1 MNKYHERTYRKR
13 VMAEDIVFFHV
24 GVKQTDL
31 WVGAEKNLESET
43 RDAIMNYRRQ
53 LEDYIHL
60 HPAFLTTLE
69 PLALDPYAPPIAAK
83 MIQETQALSVGPMAS
98 VAGAIAQFVAV
109 DLLRWTDQVI
119 VENGGDIFIKVNRP
133 AKVSIFAG
141 TSPFSDKIG
150 LRIGPE
156 SMPVGICT
164 SSGTIGHSL
173 SHGKADAVCIVSPS
187 AVLADGAATALC
199 NRIRGSGDLGKISQW
214 AEEIQGL
221 FGGVA
226 ILKDHMASWGK
237 IELIPL

>member
-13 VMAEDIVFFHV
+13 VTARDIAFFHV
-24 GVKQTDL
+24 VVKQTDL
-31 WVGAEKNLESET
+31 WVGAEKELESQT

-53 LEDYIHL
+53 LEDYIQA
-60 HPAFLTTLE
+60 HPAFLTSLQ
-69 PLALDPYAPPIAAK
+69 PLALDPYAPPIVMK

-98 VAGAIAQFVAV
+98 VAGAIAQFVAM

-119 VENGGDIFIKVNRP
+119 VENGGDIFLKVNRP

-141 TSPFSDKIG
+141 RSAFSDKIG
-150 LRIGPE
+150 LRIGPK
-156 SMPVGICT
+156 STPAGICT

-199 NRIRGSGDLGKISQW
+199 NRIRDKGDLEKVPQW

-221 FGGVA
+221 LGGVA

-237 IELIPL
+237 IELVAL

>member
-1 MNKYHERTYRKR
+1 MNKYHERIYRKR
-13 VMAEDIVFFHV
+13 VKAEDIVFFQV

-31 WVGAEKNLESET
+31 WVGAEINLESET
-43 RDAIMNYRRQ
+43 RDAVMNYRRQ
-53 LEDYIHL
+53 LEDYIRR
-60 HPAFLTTLE
+60 HPAFLTTLQ
-69 PLALDPYAPPIAAK
+69 PVALDPYAPPIAAK
-83 MIQETQALSVGPMAS
+83 MIQETQALGVGPMAS

-141 TSPFSDKIG
+141 TSPFSEKIG
-150 LRIGPE
+150 LKIEPE
-156 SMPVGICT
+156 STPVGICT

-199 NRIRGSGDLGKISQW
+199 NRIRDSRDLEKISQW
-214 AEEIQGL
+214 AKEIEGL
-221 FGGVA
+221 SGGVA

-237 IELIPL
+237 IEIISL